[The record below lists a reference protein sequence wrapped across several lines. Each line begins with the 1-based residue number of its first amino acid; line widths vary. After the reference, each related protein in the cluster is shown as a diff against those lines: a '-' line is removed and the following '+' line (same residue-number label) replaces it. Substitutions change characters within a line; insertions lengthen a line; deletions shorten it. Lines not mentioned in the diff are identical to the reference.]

1 MLRLKNEIFTAPC
14 GTMRFRLGA
23 TIAGGVLIDSD
34 VLIWALRGHAPA
46 VAKMKGLADW
56 HISAVSYMELR
67 PS

>member
-1 MLRLKNEIFTAPC
+1 
-14 GTMRFRLGA
+14 MRFRLGA

-46 VAKMKGLADW
+46 VAKMKLLADW